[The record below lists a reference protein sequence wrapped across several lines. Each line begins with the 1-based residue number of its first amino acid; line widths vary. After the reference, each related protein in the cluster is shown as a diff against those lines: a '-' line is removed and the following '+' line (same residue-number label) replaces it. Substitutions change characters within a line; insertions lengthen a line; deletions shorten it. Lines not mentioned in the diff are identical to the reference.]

1 VAVETRPTEGMI
13 EARQDMIEEARRIID
28 AGRTAGLVLRLF
40 GGLAVRAHCELAY
53 VCERDYSDIDMIGL
67 RKQYKEIP
75 ALFAQLG
82 YKENPHVRQA
92 TANRQLQF
100 YRQCD
105 HPDAEL
111 HYFIHPDDHVDVFLD
126 AFRMDHEVPLSD
138 RLEIEDYTISL
149 SDVLLTKLQAAHM
162 DEKDER
168 DVVSLLSQSPL
179 GETDERGAINAAYIA
194 RLCAGEWGL
203 YYDVLAGVAHVR
215 EFLPGRDD
223 LDPALAERVRSS
235 LDRLEAAI
243 EHEPKSTKWK
253 LRARVGTR
261 AQWRETV
268 EEQEGEEHGP
278 PIAPPGSPV

>member
-1 VAVETRPTEGMI
+1 M
-13 EARQDMIEEARRIID
+13 
-28 AGRTAGLVLRLF
+28 
-40 GGLAVRAHCELAY
+40 
-53 VCERDYSDIDMIGL
+53 
-67 RKQYKEIP
+67 
-75 ALFAQLG
+75 
-82 YKENPHVRQA
+82 RQA
-92 TANRQLQF
+92 TGNKQLQF

-126 AFRMDHEVPLSD
+126 AFRMDHEVPLAD

-168 DVVSLLSQSPL
+168 DVISLLCQSPL
-179 GETDERGAINAAYIA
+179 GETDERGAINVAYIA

-203 YYDVLAGVAHVR
+203 YYDVLAGVAHMR
-215 EFLPGRDD
+215 EVLAGRDD

-243 EHEPKSTKWK
+243 EARAEVDEVEAARQGGHAQAVARDWWRSR
-253 LRARVGTR
+253 RARSTGRRSRRRSRRREGTR
-261 AQWRETV
+261 RAGGAGALSGR
-268 EEQEGEEHGP
+268 
-278 PIAPPGSPV
+278 